1 MRKRIMEGLLG
12 LTILLAAGVAGI
24 YLTADTEGP
33 EIVIPADDSLVYVK
47 GADADTLLQ
56 DVKAV
61 DDREGDVSDSL
72 MIESILPDVGKKQ
85 AAIIYAAKDS
95 KNNVSKAVRMVG
107 YQAASDSA
115 DDSNSSGEEG
125 GTDPLDVPAVSDIGD
140 SSDPS
145 DTSDHSLPPEAQSPE
160 AAIEAAIAALP
171 AENPRL
177 YLKEYEV
184 VLPVGSGFNKL
195 SYVKEVIDDKDT
207 KETLYQDIRIQGEVN
222 IDTAGTYELI
232 YQAVD
237 SDGNRSNEAK
247 LTVTVQ

>member
-1 MRKRIMEGLLG
+1 MRKRIMKGLLG
-12 LTILLAAGVAGI
+12 LCILLAAGVAGI

-47 GADADTLLQ
+47 GADTDTLLQ

-61 DDREGDVSDSL
+61 DDREGDVSDTL

-107 YQAASDSA
+107 YQVTSDSA
-115 DDSNSSGEEG
+115 DGSDSSGEEG

-140 SSDPS
+140 SSEGS
-145 DTSDHSLPPEAQSPE
+145 DTPSLPPETQSAE

-184 VLPVGSGFNKL
+184 ALPVGSEFHKL
-195 SYVKEVIDDKDT
+195 SYVKEIIDDKDT
-207 KETLYQDIRIQGEVN
+207 KETLYQDIRIQGEV
-222 IDTAGTYELI
+222 DVSTAGTYELI

>member
-12 LTILLAAGVAGI
+12 LAILLAAGVAGI

-33 EIVIPADDSLVYVK
+33 EIVIPENDSLVYVN
-47 GADADTLLQ
+47 GADTDTLLQ

-107 YQAASDSA
+107 YQVTSGSA
-115 DDSNSSGEEG
+115 DGSSSSGEEG

-140 SSDPS
+140 TSEGS
-145 DTSDHSLPPEAQSPE
+145 DTPSMTPETQSP
-160 AAIEAAIAALP
+160 
-171 AENPRL
+171 
-177 YLKEYEV
+177 
-184 VLPVGSGFNKL
+184 
-195 SYVKEVIDDKDT
+195 
-207 KETLYQDIRIQGEVN
+207 
-222 IDTAGTYELI
+222 
-232 YQAVD
+232 
-237 SDGNRSNEAK
+237 
-247 LTVTVQ
+247 